1 MRAASNCIK
10 ALYFNGQITACM
22 FCEKRFI
29 IFTVMASTT
38 AKAVADFFL
47 NFVHE
52 HGDVLTNLKLQKLV
66 YYAQAW
72 HLALKGKP
80 LFDDEFRLGFTAR
93 LCLRFM
99 AGSRSIVG
107 IPSSDKPDWPKLPRA
122 IGEHLVEIFS
132 VYGKYSAWDLERMTH
147 QEMPWQKARQG
158 LAPDDE
164 GKQPISHKD
173 MHAFYAKLA
182 AKN

>member
-1 MRAASNCIK
+1 M
-10 ALYFNGQITACM
+10 AL
-22 FCEKRFI
+22 
-29 IFTVMASTT
+29 TT

-72 HLALKGKP
+72 HLALKDKP
-80 LFDDEFRLGFTAR
+80 LFEDEIQAWAHGPVVPSLYGRFKKFRWETIAIQPPAPDFTKAVR
-93 LCLRFM
+93 
-99 AGSRSIVG
+99 G
-107 IPSSDKPDWPKLPRA
+107 
-122 IGEHLVEIFS
+122 HLIEVFS
-132 VYGKYSAWDLERMTH
+132 VYGNYSAWDLERMTH
-147 QEMPWQKARQG
+147 QEMPWQKARKG

-173 MHAFYAKLA
+173 MHDFYLKLA

>member
-1 MRAASNCIK
+1 M
-10 ALYFNGQITACM
+10 AL
-22 FCEKRFI
+22 
-29 IFTVMASTT
+29 TT

-80 LFDDEFRLGFTAR
+80 LFDDEIQAWVHGPVVPSLYG
-93 LCLRFM
+93 RFKKHRWE
-99 AGSRSIVG
+99 AIAEQPVL
-107 IPSSDKPDWPKLPRA
+107 PELPKA
-122 IGEHLVEIFS
+122 VHHHLVEVFS
-132 VYGKYSAWDLERMTH
+132 VYGRFSAWDLERMTH
-147 QEMPWQKARQG
+147 QETPWLNARKG
-158 LAPDDE
+158 LTLDEE
-164 GKQPISHKD
+164 GKHPISHKD